1 MCFNSQLCQLW
12 ERSSGGPRVNKF
24 EQVSSLDYQMSVGGD
39 RALYRGGR
47 AGVLHKGEGRG
58 VLNNEVQCITEN
70 GHMGTPMRRDRQT

>member
-1 MCFNSQLCQLW
+1 MK
-12 ERSSGGPRVNKF
+12 KF

-47 AGVLHKGEGRG
+47 AGVLHKREGRG
-58 VLNNEVQCITEN
+58 VLYNEVHCIMDN